1 MCEGCDK
8 RDKNVTSES
17 SETHILIQT
26 LGCGD
31 IIAPL
36 AHITLHM
43 VGGMARV
50 LLRDDI
56 EWREI
61 SAECY
66 YYLSSMLEYS

>member
-1 MCEGCDK
+1 MCEGCQT
-8 RDKNVTSES
+8 VTSDS
-17 SETHILIQT
+17 AETHILIQT

-36 AHITLHM
+36 ANITLHM
-43 VGGMARV
+43 VGGTARV

-61 SAECY
+61 SAECC
-66 YYLSSMLEYS
+66 YYLSSMLDYS